1 MVSSILI
8 GCLDSKYDAL
18 FTSWLFFSK
27 WPPMKVVLMFYAF
40 DEIKQMEKNALIQS
54 PKTYSQG
61 GRGNFT

>member
-1 MVSSILI
+1 MTHYLLVGI
-8 GCLDSKYDAL
+8 
-18 FTSWLFFSK
+18 FFK
-27 WPPMKVVLMFYAF
+27 MAPMKVVLMFYAF